1 MQKRSGKKAM
11 SCSTNAAAK
20 KARTP
25 MPHQPKV
32 PVLQR
37 AHGNLRDEQ
46 LESFMAAI
54 VNSCRFM
61 RYGYDETLQY
71 TKKRGHEE
79 TCEHTP
85 FDSPFGA
92 VAATQA
98 CKSTS
103 RTHTCGDLI
112 HIFLHISL
120 RLSYSHFSTSII
132 YKLICCLHIS
142 IVISSSYFSHSSP
155 NMLAKL

>member
-1 MQKRSGKKAM
+1 M
-11 SCSTNAAAK
+11 SCSTGAAAK
-20 KARTP
+20 KVRTP
-25 MPHQPKV
+25 TPYQPCWCCSESIGD
-32 PVLQR
+32 LCD
-37 AHGNLRDEQ
+37 GQ

-98 CKSTS
+98 CNSTS

-120 RLSYSHFSTSII
+120 RLSYSHFSPFII

-142 IVISSSYFSHSSP
+142 IGISYSDFSIGLQICYLNNNLKQSS
-155 NMLAKL
+155 KL